1 MARKWWTLAAVVI
14 ATFMLLLDITVVNTA
29 LPKIESSLGASFTDL
44 QWVIDA
50 YALAL
55 ATVVLTAGS
64 LADRF
69 GRRRSFIFGLIVFT
83 AASLA
88 CALAP
93 DAGFL
98 IAARAVQ
105 GIGGAVMFAISLAL
119 LAQVFPGGR
128 ERGMAMGIYG
138 ATIGVAVATGPLVG
152 GALTQSL
159 GWESV
164 FYLNVPIGIA
174 AVAMTAARVAES
186 RDPNATRADWPGV
199 GVFTAALF
207 MLVFAL
213 LRGNAEGWGSAEIVA
228 LLVGAGVLLGAF
240 VAIERRSANPMLP
253 LELFRSHA
261 FTGVQIAAFAI
272 SASLFALF
280 LYITLYLQQ
289 FLGDSP
295 LGAGE
300 RYLPL
305 TVVTFV
311 VAGLSG
317 MWVSRVAA
325 RAQLAVGLG
334 FVGVGLILMSGLT
347 PGDGWGALLPGF
359 VAAGVGAGI
368 VNTVV
373 ADVALSVV
381 PKERSGMAA
390 GINDTFRQVGIAVG
404 IAVWGAIFTAR
415 GASKAEALAPGASG
429 HGRQLVEAV
438 SSGRLHEALGA
449 LPADARAVVSHGA
462 REGFLS
468 GLNEILVLGGGVALL
483 GAIAAALLVREREI
497 EREPIEELAGEG
509 RRAEDR
515 AGVAEPAWDVRTA

>member
-1 MARKWWTLAAVVI
+1 MTRKWWTLAAVVI

-29 LPKIESSLGASFTDL
+29 LPKIEQGLGASFTDL

-69 GRRRSFIFGLIVFT
+69 GRKRSFLAGLVVFS

-93 DAGFL
+93 SAGFL

-119 LAQVFPGGR
+119 VAQEFPGGR

-138 ATIGVAVATGPLVG
+138 ATIGVAVAAGPLVG

-164 FYLNVPIGIA
+164 FYINVPIGIA
-174 AVAMTAARVAES
+174 AVAITAAKVAES
-186 RDPNATRADWPGV
+186 RDPSATRADWPGV
-199 GVFTAALF
+199 ATFTGALF
-207 MLVFAL
+207 MLVYAL
-213 LRGNAEGWGSAEIVA
+213 LRGNAEGWGSTMIVS
-228 LLVGAGVLLGAF
+228 LLSGAVLLLAAF
-240 VAIERRSANPMLP
+240 VTIERRSANPMLP

-280 LYITLYLQQ
+280 LYLTLYLQQ

-317 MWVSRVAA
+317 AWVSRIAA
-325 RAQLAVGLG
+325 RAQLGVGLAFVGLG
-334 FVGVGLILMSGLT
+334 LLFMSGLSA
-347 PGDGWGALLPGF
+347 GDGWTALLPGF
-359 VAAGVGAGI
+359 VLAGVGAGV

-381 PKERSGMAA
+381 PKEKSGMAA

-415 GASKAEALAPGASG
+415 GASKAESLAPAAHG

-438 SSGRLHEALGA
+438 SAGRLHDAVAA
-449 LPADARAVVSHGA
+449 LPVGARATVGHAA
-462 REGFLS
+462 RQGFLS
-468 GLNEILVLGGGVALL
+468 GLNEILLFGGGLALV
-483 GAIAAALLVREREI
+483 GALAAAVLIREREI
-497 EREPIEELAGEG
+497 EREP
-509 RRAEDR
+509 
-515 AGVAEPAWDVRTA
+515 AEPSEAIGSAVPSAA